1 MRDISITSTT
11 IPSKNSRVETQNE
24 TKDYSWLA
32 IFKLT
37 PQKFPNLHASLITEH
52 GDHTKN
58 RLQIQ
63 SGTCFTLKL
72 SHKKIGSWIS
82 TAKQKMFISNS
93 TRKFLVKGNERI
105 LHFIKKTSLIS
116 RQVQRVSFSPLI
128 FDFGSLLNILRQ
140 KFKPR
145 YYLWLGY

>member
-52 GDHTKN
+52 GDHTQKIDFRYN
-58 RLQIQ
+58 LAHVLHWNWA
-63 SGTCFTLKL
+63 T
-72 SHKKIGSWIS
+72 KK
-82 TAKQKMFISNS
+82 
-93 TRKFLVKGNERI
+93 
-105 LHFIKKTSLIS
+105 
-116 RQVQRVSFSPLI
+116 
-128 FDFGSLLNILRQ
+128 
-140 KFKPR
+140 
-145 YYLWLGY
+145 